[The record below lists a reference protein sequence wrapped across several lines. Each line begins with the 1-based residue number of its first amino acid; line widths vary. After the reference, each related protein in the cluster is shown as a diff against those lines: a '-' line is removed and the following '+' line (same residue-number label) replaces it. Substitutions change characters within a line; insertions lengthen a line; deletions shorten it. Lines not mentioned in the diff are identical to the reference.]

1 MSRVHS
7 KHRSGLWG
15 RWLGR
20 PGIPAFSRVD
30 GHVQHGVFVLGGG
43 EELGF
48 AIDTLETGGQVTLD
62 SDMILWKNHQAEHVR
77 PALGKGRF
85 YQHFHHSPA

>member
-1 MSRVHS
+1 MRKQLSKEFQGGGRWTSACITGGVGFSAWAGGIPVSRVHS

-48 AIDTLETGGQVTLD
+48 VIDTL
-62 SDMILWKNHQAEHVR
+62 
-77 PALGKGRF
+77 
-85 YQHFHHSPA
+85 